1 MNINKLV
8 YGEDYLCYS
17 GKEFIGVATFVDD
30 PFIGDSFVRVVVHKT
45 RGLEEEILKPDTWV
59 LNRTY
64 AN

>member
-30 PFIGDSFVRVVVHKT
+30 PYLGDSFMRVIVHKT
-45 RGLEEEILKPDTWV
+45 RGLEEEILLPDTLV
-59 LNRTY
+59 FNST
-64 AN
+64 